1 MLKMWNAQQRQKQQQ
16 LQQWWWKFFGKHT
29 TTKKNKIRKF
39 AKRRKMLENP
49 QGKCRQK
56 LKKETLDVELHD
68 ELCLR
73 RNMLRLDCCCGGMNS
88 TAPSD
93 LWPVCRKREFTT
105 MDPTMSVG
113 CSIICKLSV
122 DPWLSLRLW
131 GCVVNGGSAV
141 VSVCPYSNMWQSR
154 KWRLMPVQGI
164 ARATWSLSS
173 VTCWIYRN
181 ILLSSR

>member
-1 MLKMWNAQQRQKQQQ
+1 VKRTATTK
-16 LQQWWWKFFGKHT
+16 T
-29 TTKKNKIRKF
+29 TTTTAMMMEIFWETHNKKKNKIRKF

-93 LWPVCRKREFTT
+93 L
-105 MDPTMSVG
+105 
-113 CSIICKLSV
+113 
-122 DPWLSLRLW
+122 
-131 GCVVNGGSAV
+131 
-141 VSVCPYSNMWQSR
+141 
-154 KWRLMPVQGI
+154 
-164 ARATWSLSS
+164 
-173 VTCWIYRN
+173 
-181 ILLSSR
+181 